1 MIAGRTLLIF
11 VLLILF
17 LRLLGKRQ
25 VGQLEP
31 SEFAVALLAAELAV
45 IPVEETDRTLIAGLL
60 PLALVFAAERI
71 MTALSFRSIRLR
83 RLLCGKPVILIEN
96 GTLLLS
102 NLRRTRVNPDELRG
116 QIRQKGILELN
127 QVQFAILETNGTL
140 SVFPYPRFC
149 PASAADAGIRASAQE
164 LPCTVV
170 CSGQLL
176 PENLALANKTPGW
189 VDDILRSRGTVLSEV
204 VLLTVTK
211 SGRISLL
218 LRSGCR

>member
-45 IPVEETDRTLIAGLL
+45 IPVEEPDRALLWGLL

-189 VDDILRSRGTVLSEV
+189 VDDLLRSRGTVLSEV

>member
-1 MIAGRTLLIF
+1 MIAARTLLIF
-11 VLLILF
+11 ALLVLI

-31 SEFAVALLAAELAV
+31 SEFAVALLVAELAV
-45 IPVEETDRTLIAGLL
+45 IPVEEPDRPLLSGLL
-60 PLALVFAAERI
+60 PLALVFAAERSL
-71 MTALSFRSIRLR
+71 TVLSFRSIRLR

-116 QIRQKGILELN
+116 QLRQKGILELSE
-127 QVQFAILETNGTL
+127 VQFAILETNGTL
-140 SVFPYPRFC
+140 SVFPYPRFR
-149 PASAADAGIRASAQE
+149 PASAGDAGIPVPAQE

-170 CSGQLL
+170 CSGRIL
-176 PENLALANKTPGW
+176 PENLALVNKTPGW
-189 VDDILRSRGTVLSEV
+189 VDDLLRSRGTVLSEV
-204 VLLTVTK
+204 VLLTVTQ

-218 LRSGCR
+218 LRSDCR